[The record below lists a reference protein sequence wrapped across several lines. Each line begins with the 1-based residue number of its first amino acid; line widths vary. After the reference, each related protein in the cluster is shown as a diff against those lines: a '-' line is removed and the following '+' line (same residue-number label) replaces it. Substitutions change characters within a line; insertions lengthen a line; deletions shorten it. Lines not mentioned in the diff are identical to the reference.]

1 MSGGDNLSALLA
13 IDDAVAKLVA
23 TRERGRVAFGNSL
36 DAQDATVQRLTSIAA
51 SVRTLPKAFRA
62 RYPQIR
68 WDALEHL
75 TAELFSYNR
84 LDVDLFW
91 NFLTGDL
98 PALEA
103 VVTTELATLQ
113 PPRSDG

>member
-1 MSGGDNLSALLA
+1 MTGRDNLSALLA
-13 IDDAVAKLVA
+13 IDDAVRKLAA

-51 SVRTLPKAFRA
+51 SVRTLPKTFREQH
-62 RYPQIR
+62 PQIR

-75 TAELFSYNR
+75 TAELFSYQR

-98 PALEA
+98 PALQA
-103 VVTTELATLQ
+103 VVSAELVRLQ
-113 PPRSDG
+113 PPPSGG